1 MRAVVQR
8 VRWAEV
14 EVDGEIHG
22 RIAAGLLVYVGV
34 ATCDTPS
41 EAARLAEKV
50 AHLRIFEDPDG
61 KLNVSLRDV
70 RGDVL
75 AIPNFTLLAD
85 ARRGHRPAFAAAARG
100 SAARTLFDAFAD
112 ALAQTGVQVAKGVFG
127 AHMVIRSAACGPVNI
142 ILELPSGEPAKADPD
157 GGT

>member
-1 MRAVVQR
+1 MKAVVQR

-14 EVDGEIHG
+14 EADGDIHG
-22 RIAAGLLVYVGV
+22 RIAAGLLVYVGI
-34 ATCDTPS
+34 AASDTPS

-75 AIPNFTLLAD
+75 VIPNFTLLAD
-85 ARRGHRPAFAAAARG
+85 ARRGRRPAFAAAARG
-100 SAARTLFDAFAD
+100 NAARSLFDAFAD
-112 ALAQTGVQVAKGVFG
+112 ALEQAGVQVAKGVFG
-127 AHMVIRSAACGPVNI
+127 AHMVIRSAASGPVNL
-142 ILELPSGEPAKADPD
+142 ILELPSGEADKADPD